1 MFLQTQVL
9 SYVFVSVFGLCTSGP
24 WFLRCFCIAN
34 AWHQHHPRITGWAD
48 QIWRSCYFVEQNSL
62 LKKKKKKFFKEHL
75 CFFETLFLMAAAG
88 FEFLSNTNKMRP
100 DNCNRFCFVIAV
112 PRLKAEQAL
121 ILQGYHEDQVQR
133 EGVAISLRTKVL
145 RSSIY

>member
-9 SYVFVSVFGLCTSGP
+9 SHVFVSVWPLHLWP
-24 WFLRCFCIAN
+24 LIPA
-34 AWHQHHPRITGWAD
+34 
-48 QIWRSCYFVEQNSL
+48 VL
-62 LKKKKKKFFKEHL
+62 LHCQRMISAAPEDYRMSWSDMEKLLFRRTKFPVKKKKKKFFKEHL